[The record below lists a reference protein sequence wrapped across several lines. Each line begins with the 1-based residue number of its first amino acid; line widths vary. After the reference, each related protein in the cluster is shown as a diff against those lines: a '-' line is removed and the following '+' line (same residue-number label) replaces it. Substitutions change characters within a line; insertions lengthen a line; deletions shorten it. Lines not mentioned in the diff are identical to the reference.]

1 MQNVFLGDPK
11 EGKEEV
17 RFFDV
22 PDITERNVVEEV
34 EIISSQPNRQITPYW
49 KWYAAQGIEDSGH
62 YISTASGFVETLDD
76 EIIEAILNT
85 AQHPIGGFCELKVEF
100 MTGAV
105 TEVHF
110 TYALQSYF

>member
-34 EIISSQPNRQITPYW
+34 EIISSQPNR
-49 KWYAAQGIEDSGH
+49 
-62 YISTASGFVETLDD
+62 
-76 EIIEAILNT
+76 
-85 AQHPIGGFCELKVEF
+85 
-100 MTGAV
+100 
-105 TEVHF
+105 
-110 TYALQSYF
+110 